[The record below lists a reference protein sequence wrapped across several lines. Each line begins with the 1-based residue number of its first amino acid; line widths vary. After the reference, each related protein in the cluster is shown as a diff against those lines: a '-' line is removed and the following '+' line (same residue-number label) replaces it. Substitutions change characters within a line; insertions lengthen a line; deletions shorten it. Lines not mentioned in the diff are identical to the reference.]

1 MSICGLPALT
11 GLVLCLTLIKHE
23 TPKWHIERNERDKAL
38 EIIDMYSVNG
48 DPEAICGKLERE
60 MHRVKGVITLKQAV
74 YTDSQYTKSTWIA

>member
-1 MSICGLPALT
+1 MI
-11 GLVLCLTLIKHE
+11 GLVLSLTLIKHE

-38 EIIDMYSVNG
+38 EIIGMYSVNG

-74 YTDSQYTKSTWIA
+74 FLDADT